1 MATTELT
8 RTELYEL
15 IWTEPMTKVA
25 PRFGLS
31 DVGLAKVCKR
41 YDIPRPPVGYWAQ
54 KQVGKEP
61 DRTPLPSAEDEAK
74 NSIEFST
81 EEKIK
86 SPPSLT
92 AADRVRDEQL
102 KKLVA
107 FEEQQENQ
115 IVVSENPSK
124 YHPFVRDTKAALT
137 ERHTNRL
144 GLHSPTWTAN
154 GARLDIQVTKASLP
168 RALRIMDVF
177 IKALEQRGHKIAIE
191 ANEYRRDVHFAI
203 LGEQFGIRL
212 REKTK
217 MVRIP
222 ESERKSLYDSKVSYE
237 PTGLFELQLRR
248 RQTGFAE
255 MTWKDGKRIKLEE
268 QLNNVMIGL
277 IVAVEKERD
286 WRHQQEEYER
296 QRRENEAKRWQQEQ
310 DRRKEEQKIN
320 ELNQMVLNRDQAARI
335 RDFIADVRDRRSPI
349 DEGSDL
355 AHWMDWA
362 LKHANE
368 LDPLGAHRIQQPE
381 TPAENNSLR
390 PSKPR

>member
-1 MATTELT
+1 
-8 RTELYEL
+8 
-15 IWTEPMTKVA
+15 MTKVA

-54 KQVGKEP
+54 KHVGKEP
-61 DRTPLPSAEDEAK
+61 DRTPLPPAEDEARD
-74 NSIEFST
+74 SIEFST

-86 SPPSLT
+86 PTPSLT

-107 FEEQQENQ
+107 FEEQPENQ
-115 IVVSENPSK
+115 IIVSENPSK
-124 YHPFVRDTKAALT
+124 YHPFVRDTKAALN
-137 ERHTNRL
+137 ERHTNRQ
-144 GLHSPTWTAN
+144 GLHSPRWTAN
-154 GARLDIQVTKASLP
+154 DARLDIQVAKASLP
-168 RALRIMDVF
+168 RALRIMDAF
-177 IKALEQRGHKIAIE
+177 IKAFEQRGYKVAIE
-191 ANEYRRDVHFAI
+191 ANEYRKDVFVVI

-222 ESERKSLYDSKVSYE
+222 EAERKSLYDSKVNYE

-248 RQTGFAE
+248 RQAGFAE
-255 MTWKDGKRIKLEE
+255 MTWKDGKRTKLEE
-268 QLNNVMIGL
+268 QLNDVMIGL

-286 WRHQQEEYER
+286 WRRQQEEYER

-310 DRRKEEQKIN
+310 ERRKEEQKIN
-320 ELNQMVLNRDQAARI
+320 ELNQMVLNWDQATRI
-335 RDFIADVRDRRSPI
+335 RAFIADVRDRRSPI
-349 DEGSDL
+349 EGSDL

-362 LKHANE
+362 LKHADKIN
-368 LDPLGAHRIQQPE
+368 PLGSQHREQS
-381 TPAENNSLR
+381 ENESSR